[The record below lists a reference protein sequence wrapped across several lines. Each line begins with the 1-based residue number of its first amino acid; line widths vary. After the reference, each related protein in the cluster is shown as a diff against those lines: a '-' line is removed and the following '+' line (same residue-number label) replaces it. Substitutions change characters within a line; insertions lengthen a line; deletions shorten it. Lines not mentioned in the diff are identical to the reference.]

1 MSSSK
6 RCPPDELALLQFK
19 PYNTANHKSDLSAF
33 IYKVEPHTKIPT
45 KIKVDALRH
54 LANEYLTKLKLRSV
68 DSPHSQTSES
78 STTDDSSTSSLS
90 SPVSDQQSIPPKSPE
105 DDPAPRKAV
114 PELLDPQSELLNRRT
129 SSKTTRAPT
138 QPTTPSTKR
147 ARSPATPS
155 GTLARSSR
163 HPAPKVKTVKT
174 HRPREPASPSP
185 KRTSTSKRGRSPT
198 RTAKRK
204 SSTKSISPSPRRAS
218 AGTSESPSPKKPRS
232 ERRPSTKTK
241 RIQSHSPQLKKRHV
255 TFEKLPPKRHK
266 NAVEEEFTSGEENSL
281 SGSGSSTSQSDSID
295 SECDSEPQSE
305 PDSDDRTSR
314 SLKSKDKKKAPVKP
328 PKDKYWEEAIENYPK
343 LKSAISAKPLKS
355 ALTKGKASA
364 LTKGKAVRKHG
375 AKNHVIDI
383 DSSDKR
389 RYGTRLGYRPLPRPP
404 SPDYAD
410 LSYAEEGR
418 RDTNSYP
425 RPKISPFLQLPPDR
439 EQSDQDMPP
448 NNQYPDNSLSKR
460 RRYIRLGGGGQ
471 TFAAPGFGHHHDRDE
486 PHASGLRFTP
496 ASVPFCPTLVP
507 PQCPARSPYSSNISP
522 NTGLFQPH
530 AQANPTATYGY
541 QSAHRPTSTASPFQ
555 SQPNVA
561 PSYGYHTSQSNV
573 ARAFGHQSSS
583 EQPSQSNVA
592 RAFGHQPTSEPPSQS
607 NVARAFGYQP
617 APEQPTQS
625 NAARALG
632 HQPSQSNDARA
643 FGYQPSSEHPTS
655 DLFDYSPQ
663 QFSRIQPSHH
673 QTTAAADGRTPG
685 PQPLSGPKS
694 YDYLQHWTQPKSQ
707 NQIKPSQKP
716 SQQGTASSSHPTFKF
731 TSPLSGP
738 KPYDYSQY
746 WTQPKSQ
753 TQPSQ
758 KPSEQ
763 GSAPSLR
770 PTFNFP
776 KSSESLPPGQNGQ
789 TVDQPPPPPSRHLG
803 GLGSQ
808 GNQPSAQQYR
818 FGQPDTQ
825 EKIPVS
831 QFGQFS
837 TQENPWP
844 SRFEQAASAIPTTG
858 TLFRPTT
865 AEPTTNN
872 PFMSA
877 PPPPPK
883 VSVNFLDS
891 KSAPPPPP
899 HKPNNLWGLKPIIKS
914 NPAPAQSLVFST
926 SNATPQQPMPFAP
939 PKQPGRPMFDT
950 AIRAPS
956 KSGAAYSPNIP
967 SPLTSPSS
975 PAPRDSQVEN
985 LCGAVARYQICRP
998 IASIPRKKDM
1008 DETKHV
1014 HFADT
1019 AAMLSAAPQILADF
1033 LGNQTINPQLISAPI
1048 GNNIRTHPPPV
1059 QPSSA
1064 TPFFAN
1070 SAPAHLL
1077 APIPQTIP
1085 PMEAS
1090 RLSAQPPAP
1099 CTSVPQPV
1107 AHCAPVPPPVAHR
1120 APVPPPSYAEPQTSA
1135 PATSAILS
1143 PNITIAHQPASDL
1156 TSSFVPAPTLS
1167 VSGPPSSAFVT
1178 PQSAPP
1184 LVASAPPLVASA
1196 PLITASAPPPVAHAL
1211 DMDSPR
1217 VPPESPTPPNPTGLT
1232 IKPIL
1237 HATIE
1242 PNPHSTHPSSPKEQ
1256 ECGAT
1261 SPPSGEGAV

>member
-90 SPVSDQQSIPPKSPE
+90 SPVSDQQSIPPKTPR
-105 DDPAPRKAV
+105 PPARAPRSPVRA
-114 PELLDPQSELLNRRT
+114 PESTVRAPQSPARACRSPVGATAQSPARAAARSPART

-147 ARSPATPS
+147 ARSPATPL

-383 DSSDKR
+383 DSSDER

-694 YDYLQHWTQPKSQ
+694 YDYSQHWTQPKSQ

-753 TQPSQ
+753 TQRTGIGTVLASDIQLSQ
-758 KPSEQ
+758 
-763 GSAPSLR
+763 
-770 PTFNFP
+770 N
-776 KSSESLPPGQNGQ
+776 
-789 TVDQPPPPPSRHLG
+789 
-803 GLGSQ
+803 Q

-950 AIRAPS
+950 AIRAP
-956 KSGAAYSPNIP
+956 
-967 SPLTSPSS
+967 T
-975 PAPRDSQVEN
+975 
-985 LCGAVARYQICRP
+985 
-998 IASIPRKKDM
+998 
-1008 DETKHV
+1008 
-1014 HFADT
+1014 
-1019 AAMLSAAPQILADF
+1019 DF

-1156 TSSFVPAPTLS
+1156 TSSFVPAPTSS